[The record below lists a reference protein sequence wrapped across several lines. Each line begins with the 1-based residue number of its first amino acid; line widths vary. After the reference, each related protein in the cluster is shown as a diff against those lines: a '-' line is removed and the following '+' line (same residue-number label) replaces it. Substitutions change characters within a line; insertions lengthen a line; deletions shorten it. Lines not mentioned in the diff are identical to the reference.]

1 MKSLWMLPLLILLA
15 LFTCARVALA
25 EPEDPPVV
33 FCDDTEIF
41 NPDAISGAD
50 PAYSLVSYQPGRDGL
65 MDPFAADAAPSS
77 TPATVTTETDPDPVD
92 TAGEVVKDV
101 RAGNWREAIA
111 GLVILLMIGLQKV
124 GARAGIFKGDR
135 GGALLVMLVSL
146 LTGISAALASGA
158 PMADWKLW
166 LGIVTLAWTAAGA
179 WTWVKKIIAP
189 ADADPWGPVW
199 LRKMLGMS

>member
-15 LFTCARVALA
+15 LVTCARVALA

-50 PAYSLVSYQPGRDGL
+50 PAFSLVSYQPAGRDDL
-65 MDPFAADAAPSS
+65 MNPFEEPAPS
-77 TPATVTTETDPDPVD
+77 ATVTTEASPVD

-146 LTGISAALASGA
+146 LTGISAALAGGA
-158 PMADWKLW
+158 PMTDWKLW

-199 LRKMLGMS
+199 LRKMLGMA